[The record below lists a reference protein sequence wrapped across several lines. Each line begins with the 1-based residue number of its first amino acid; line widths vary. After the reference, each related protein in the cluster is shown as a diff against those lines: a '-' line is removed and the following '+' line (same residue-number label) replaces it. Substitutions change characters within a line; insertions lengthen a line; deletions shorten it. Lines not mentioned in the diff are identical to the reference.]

1 MLYHPYKKP
10 TALKWAFCT
19 ARVGSTLV
27 LLPVWALEY
36 KFHKRPTRPSWSVSE
51 AMLVDFTRRVQG
63 ITELAGVQHGTRNVT
78 EAPTEVLK
86 ETRFEWHDKML
97 PESVV
102 GVLDDTHVRP
112 LARVGTFVWERHAP
126 GEGSRQDKVKAAG
139 DKVGVYFHGG
149 GE

>member
-1 MLYHPYKKP
+1 VLYHPYKRP

-36 KFHKRPTRPSWSVSE
+36 KFHKKVARPSWSVSE

-63 ITELAGVQHGTRNVT
+63 ITELAGVQHGTRNVLL
-78 EAPTEVLK
+78 APTEVLK
-86 ETRFEWHDKML
+86 ETRFEWHEKML
-97 PESVV
+97 PESVT
-102 GVLDDTHVRP
+102 GVLNDDQIKP
-112 LARVGTFVWERHAP
+112 LDRVGTFVWEQHAP
-126 GEGSRQDKVKAAG
+126 GEGSSEELEKQG
-139 DKVGVYFHGG
+139 DKIGIYFHGG